1 MYGNMVE
8 KSVLNPGGTYLFTKE
23 ILGINVWFPQ
33 NKMKWAIE
41 TGRKNLAIF
50 LLPVGN
56 VLAFT
61 IVKSKLLLVI
71 EFHQKEVLENVP
83 KECKDQSYLL
93 TADDL
98 EKYIA
103 GELPPLAE
111 NDSKTYKGENL
122 SLALRKRFANFLQS
136 FSIKYNRHYKRKD
149 RLSAR
154 YTGIFELEN
163 SEDIKKTIAEIQNTP
178 LLFDDAR
185 DLKICS
191 TNTYQIEDRE
201 IQKFISYRKV
211 IDLFEGSI
219 KVFQE
224 AVKEVRK
231 RLQNNTKEY
240 AYLQEVPP
248 GAYFRTG

>member
-1 MYGNMVE
+1 
-8 KSVLNPGGTYLFTKE
+8 
-23 ILGINVWFPQ
+23 
-33 NKMKWAIE
+33 
-41 TGRKNLAIF
+41 
-50 LLPVGN
+50 
-56 VLAFT
+56 
-61 IVKSKLLLVI
+61 
-71 EFHQKEVLENVP
+71 
-83 KECKDQSYLL
+83 
-93 TADDL
+93 
-98 EKYIA
+98 
-103 GELPPLAE
+103 
-111 NDSKTYKGENL
+111 
-122 SLALRKRFANFLQS
+122 
-136 FSIKYNRHYKRKD
+136 
-149 RLSAR
+149 
-154 YTGIFELEN
+154 LEN